1 MPLIPG
7 FQLLFTVLA
16 LAILGAAAWLLG
28 DWYFGQWVRVD
39 GDLVHVR
46 EAWRLWLGLGLL
58 AWSFLGRPVVLALV
72 ARRDVVP
79 RRATRRAS
87 RMIQSDT
94 GSRLY
99 VEDDGAVVGGGP
111 TAVLTHGWGLDSTI
125 WNTTRDRLGGST
137 RVIAWDLPG
146 LGKSKGAGLA
156 QVRLETM
163 AADLRAVIE
172 RVGEPVVLV
181 GHSIGGMTIQTLAR
195 DHPALFGSKVK
206 GVLLFNTTWTN
217 PLQTMILSPL
227 AKTLRR
233 PVIEPM
239 LHLAIWLEPL
249 VWLSMWQSY
258 LSGSAHLAN
267 RLGFGASVTRSQ
279 LEHTTLLS
287 TRNRPAVMARGNLAM
302 FNWDAKDALK
312 NVPCPVEVVAG
323 GIDILTLP
331 HAGKAIAESA
341 GARLH
346 LEPGANHMGFL
357 EQGEAYTA
365 ILSAFLAKIQPPSAR
380 AVPPTA
386 GLKVPN
392 AEEAPEPADGWVP
405 RVAT

>member
-7 FQLLFTVLA
+7 LQFLFTLLA

-28 DWYFGQWVRVD
+28 DWYFGEWVQVD

-58 AWSFLGRPVVLALV
+58 GWSFLGRPVILALV

-79 RRATRRAS
+79 SRATRRAS
-87 RMIQSDT
+87 RMIESDT

-99 VEDDGAVVGGGP
+99 VEDDGAAGRVGP

-146 LGKSKGAGLA
+146 LGKSKVASLA
-156 QVRLETM
+156 HVRLETM

-172 RVGEPVVLV
+172 QAGEPVVLV

-217 PLQTMILSPL
+217 PLRTMILSPL
-227 AKTLRR
+227 AKALRR
-233 PVIEPM
+233 PVIEPL

-279 LEHTTLLS
+279 LEHTTLLA

-302 FNWDAKDALK
+302 FAWDAEDALK
-312 NVPCPVEVVAG
+312 DLPCPVEVVSG
-323 GIDILTLP
+323 EIDIVTLP
-331 HAGKAIAESA
+331 DAGKAIAEAA

-346 LEPGANHMGFL
+346 MEPGANHMGFL
-357 EQGEAYTA
+357 EQVEAYTA
-365 ILSAFLAKIQPPSAR
+365 ILDGFLAKIQPTSAR
-380 AVPPTA
+380 AMAHNA
-386 GLKVPN
+386 GLDVSPS
-392 AEEAPEPADGWVP
+392 EESSAPVAGWIP
-405 RVAT
+405 GVAT